1 MTTEMTRRGLF
12 ARAGALALAGPM
24 ALAAGTTIAQAT
36 DEEVDA
42 FFNKGFN
49 FCQAEKLGMYWGMSP
64 YDAKANAGAKILRGD
79 IKYLRQAIRK
89 AAKRFDCT
97 TGFNYKDSDS
107 VAEFWKHA

>member
-49 FCQAEKLGMYWGMSP
+49 
-64 YDAKANAGAKILRGD
+64 D